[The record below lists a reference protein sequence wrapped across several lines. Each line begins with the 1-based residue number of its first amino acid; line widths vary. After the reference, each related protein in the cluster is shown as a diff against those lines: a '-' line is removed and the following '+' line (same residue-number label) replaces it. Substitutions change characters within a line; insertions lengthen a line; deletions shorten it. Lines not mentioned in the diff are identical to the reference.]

1 MRVTESVATANTQFY
16 KSVATKD
23 KKRQKDRVWLNF
35 ENTTGVFSQQLIAYL
50 DNTTNDY
57 DSGYDGLLS
66 DGGNYEFYS
75 FIKEEYKIQGRKKF
89 NESDDVN
96 LGYFSGISGEFNIN
110 IDAIEGVLMMKMLK

>member
-1 MRVTESVATANTQFY
+1 
-16 KSVATKD
+16 
-23 KKRQKDRVWLNF
+23 
-35 ENTTGVFSQQLIAYL
+35 VFFSQLIAYL

-75 FIKEEYKIQGRKKF
+75 FIKEDKYKIQGRKKF

-96 LGYFSGISGEFNIN
+96 LGYFSGLAENLI
-110 IDAIEGVLMMKMLK
+110 